1 MTERIWT
8 RTQYGK
14 LSELQKKYRLPE
26 EVITEIHR
34 VVEIL
39 DTYYDS
45 ERDVDRDDGGYV
57 LLMLPESEEGLA
69 SLYMDTLRKYNLQVE
84 NAEFKDLIYVDEN
97 VQWQSDLFLVS
108 NDYGITMIY
117 SVEKKNKAL

>member
-39 DTYYDS
+39 DTYYDP

-57 LLMLPESEEGLA
+57 LLFTDYVDKDRKIQKFLDKYDINLKDAELD
-69 SLYMDTLRKYNLQVE
+69 DTLCIREGVIWMSTLY
-84 NAEFKDLIYVDEN
+84 
-97 VQWQSDLFLVS
+97 LVS
-108 NDYGITMIY
+108 NDYGINFIY
-117 SVEKKNKAL
+117 PYK